1 MTDERDPGQQS
12 DAHPSSPPQAS
23 PATAATPAGS
33 PDPASTPG
41 PRRGKGLAIAALV
54 VGIVA
59 FLGAFIPFVNYV
71 VFVPAVVA
79 IVLGVIALVRRSAG
93 RPMAWTGLVLGAV
106 GLVLSIVLAVVY
118 TNALVAAVDE
128 STASAPSATTAA
140 PPTVA
145 DDQVSPAPSASP
157 SAAPAAP
164 SNATGATADDP
175 LPIGTSVIGSAQGTP
190 EWKVSI
196 GAPTLDATA
205 AVLAA
210 NPDNIP
216 PAAGTQSAVV
226 PVTAEYLGSTYGSP
240 QIEINVQF
248 VGADGT
254 VYPEDELS
262 IAPPDALRI
271 FESMDPNTGQVTGNV
286 VVAVPTGK
294 TAGGVWAVRPGSSAE
309 TTYFTAE

>member
-12 DAHPSSPPQAS
+12 DAHPSSPPQTS
-23 PATAATPAGS
+23 PAAAASPAGS
-33 PDPASTPG
+33 PAASGPG
-41 PRRGKGLAIAALV
+41 PRRGRGLAIAALV

-59 FLGAFIPFVNYV
+59 FLGAFIPFVDYV

-79 IVLGVIALVRRSAG
+79 IVLGVVALVRRSAG

-128 STASAPSATTAA
+128 STAPAPAATTAA
-140 PPTVA
+140 PPTA
-145 DDQVSPAPSASP
+145 AEDPAAPTASASP

-164 SNATGATADDP
+164 STATGATPDDP
-175 LPIGTSVIGSAQGTP
+175 LPIGTSVIGRAQGAP
-190 EWKVSI
+190 EWMVSI

-210 NPDNIP
+210 NPDNTP
-216 PAAGTQSAVV
+216 PAAGMQSAVV

-240 QIEINVQF
+240 QIEIDVQF

-271 FESMDPNTGQVTGNV
+271 FELMDPNTGRVTGNV